1 MNLKDNQEI
10 KSNKFNL
17 TKTKLIL
24 FFMIT
29 GWLRVLILVIPAI
42 FLYINTGDLRDNVN
56 QEQSIVNDN
65 DYISPIKI
73 EQRN

>member
-1 MNLKDNQEI
+1 MKLNLKDN
-10 KSNKFNL
+10 
-17 TKTKLIL
+17 KTRLIL

-42 FLYINTGDLRDNVN
+42 FLYMNTGDLRDNVN

-65 DYISPIKI
+65 DYIPTLKI

>member
-1 MNLKDNQEI
+1 MKLNLKDN
-10 KSNKFNL
+10 
-17 TKTKLIL
+17 KTKVIL
-24 FFMIT
+24 FVMIT

-42 FLYINTGDLRDNVN
+42 FLYINTTDLK
-56 QEQSIVNDN
+56 DN

>member
-1 MNLKDNQEI
+1 MNLKDN
-10 KSNKFNL
+10 
-17 TKTKLIL
+17 KTKVIL
-24 FFMIT
+24 FFVIT

-65 DYISPIKI
+65 DYIPTLKI
-73 EQRN
+73 EQGN

>member
-1 MNLKDNQEI
+1 MNLKDN
-10 KSNKFNL
+10 
-17 TKTKLIL
+17 KTKVIL
-24 FFMIT
+24 FFVIT

-65 DYISPIKI
+65 DYISPLKI

>member
-29 GWLRVLILVIPAI
+29 GWIRVLMIVIPGI
-42 FLYINTGDLRDNVN
+42 LLWFNYGDYRDNVN
-56 QEQSIVNDN
+56 TPTV
-65 DYISPIKI
+65 KM

>member
-1 MNLKDNQEI
+1 MNLKDN
-10 KSNKFNL
+10 
-17 TKTKLIL
+17 KTKVIL

-42 FLYINTGDLRDNVN
+42 FLYINTTDLRDNVN
-56 QEQSIVNDN
+56 
-65 DYISPIKI
+65 ISPLKI

>member
-1 MNLKDNQEI
+1 MNLKDN
-10 KSNKFNL
+10 
-17 TKTKLIL
+17 KTKVIL

-42 FLYINTGDLRDNVN
+42 FLYINTTDLRDNVN

-65 DYISPIKI
+65 DYIPTLKI

>member
-42 FLYINTGDLRDNVN
+42 FLYINTTDLK
-56 QEQSIVNDN
+56 DN

>member
-1 MNLKDNQEI
+1 MNLKDN
-10 KSNKFNL
+10 
-17 TKTKLIL
+17 KTKVIL

-42 FLYINTGDLRDNVN
+42 FLYMNTGDLRDNVN
-56 QEQSIVNDN
+56 
-65 DYISPIKI
+65 ISPIKI

>member
-1 MNLKDNQEI
+1 MNLKDN
-10 KSNKFNL
+10 
-17 TKTKLIL
+17 KTKVIL

-65 DYISPIKI
+65 DYIPTLKI
-73 EQRN
+73 EQGN